1 MGILQLRRLPTEQ
14 RLLIIPALSEPIWDL
29 NQKRLY
35 IGDGITPGGIC
46 SSNDTRVTDEHLT
59 GSING
64 FNKVFTTSSEF
75 ISNSVEIYIN
85 GLKQRNGID
94 FEVTGENE
102 VTLSDAPTNIGFPD
116 YLTASYSLV

>member
-1 MGILQLRRLPTEQ
+1 MGILQLRRLPTAQ

-29 NQKRLY
+29 TQKRLY
-35 IGDGITPGGIC
+35 IGDGITLGGIC
-46 SSNDTRVTDEHLT
+46 SVSSDRIIGEHLI

-64 FNKVFTTSSEF
+64 FNKIFTTSNEF
-75 ISNSVEIYIN
+75 ISDSIELYIN

-116 YLTASYSLV
+116 YLTASYSLI